1 MMILLL
7 MLGIK
12 LDMGELYYLI
22 WLVVFAWKL
31 CDSGADKGGAD

>member
-12 LDMGELYYLI
+12 LDMEPLYFLI
-22 WLVVFAWKL
+22 WFVVFAWRL
-31 CDSGADKGGAD
+31 CDYWGGADG

>member
-22 WLVVFAWKL
+22 WFVVLAWKL
-31 CDSGADKGGAD
+31 FGRGADG

>member
-22 WLVVFAWKL
+22 WFVVLAWKL
-31 CDSGADKGGAD
+31 CDYWKGC

>member
-22 WLVVFAWKL
+22 WLVVFACKL
-31 CDSGADKGGAD
+31 CDWWGGADG

>member
-22 WLVVFAWKL
+22 WFVVFAWKL
-31 CDSGADKGGAD
+31 CDYCGGADR